1 MDDQSACSIIDNE
14 HAAVGD
20 HLHPAGRTNLR
31 GGEKMR
37 RRYDDQDNHELA
49 EQRLQE
55 REQGA
60 EDYLDHLYATGQ
72 ISPDEYARLLEM

>member
-1 MDDQSACSIIDNE
+1 
-14 HAAVGD
+14 
-20 HLHPAGRTNLR
+20 
-31 GGEKMR
+31 MR
-37 RRYDDQDNHELA
+37 QRYEPDKRELA
-49 EQRLQE
+49 EQRLKE

>member
-37 RRYDDQDNHELA
+37 RRYEEPDMRELA

-55 REQGA
+55 REKGA

>member
-1 MDDQSACSIIDNE
+1 MCCRRDRSE
-14 HAAVGD
+14 
-20 HLHPAGRTNLR
+20 R

-37 RRYDDQDNHELA
+37 RRYEEPDMRELA

-72 ISPDEYARLLEM
+72 ISQDEYARLLEI

>member
-1 MDDQSACSIIDNE
+1 
-14 HAAVGD
+14 
-20 HLHPAGRTNLR
+20 
-31 GGEKMR
+31 MR
-37 RRYDDQDNHELA
+37 RRYEGQDPRELA
-49 EQRLQE
+49 EQRLSE

>member
-1 MDDQSACSIIDNE
+1 
-14 HAAVGD
+14 
-20 HLHPAGRTNLR
+20 
-31 GGEKMR
+31 MR
-37 RRYDDQDNHELA
+37 RRYDDQDKRELA

>member
-1 MDDQSACSIIDNE
+1 
-14 HAAVGD
+14 
-20 HLHPAGRTNLR
+20 
-31 GGEKMR
+31 MR
-37 RRYDDQDNHELA
+37 RRYEDQGPRELA
-49 EQRLQE
+49 EKRIRE

>member
-1 MDDQSACSIIDNE
+1 MKEITAKKEYEPPEIRVINPQRTSPVPVHMDPRPIRKKRD
-14 HAAVGD
+14 
-20 HLHPAGRTNLR
+20 
-31 GGEKMR
+31 
-37 RRYDDQDNHELA
+37 LA

-72 ISPDEYARLLEM
+72 ISPDEYARLIEM

>member
-1 MDDQSACSIIDNE
+1 MVYHRSICSAGI
-14 HAAVGD
+14 HT
-20 HLHPAGRTNLR
+20 AGGADLR

-37 RRYDDQDNHELA
+37 RRYEDQDMRELA

>member
-1 MDDQSACSIIDNE
+1 
-14 HAAVGD
+14 
-20 HLHPAGRTNLR
+20 
-31 GGEKMR
+31 MR
-37 RRYDDQDNHELA
+37 RRREEPDMRELA

-55 REQGA
+55 REKGA

>member
-31 GGEKMR
+31 GGEADAAKM
-37 RRYDDQDNHELA
+37 
-49 EQRLQE
+49 
-55 REQGA
+55 
-60 EDYLDHLYATGQ
+60 
-72 ISPDEYARLLEM
+72 

>member
-1 MDDQSACSIIDNE
+1 
-14 HAAVGD
+14 
-20 HLHPAGRTNLR
+20 
-31 GGEKMR
+31 MR
-37 RRYDDQDNHELA
+37 RRYEGQDPRELA
-49 EQRLQE
+49 EQRLRE